1 MNKTSVSVIIPY
13 YNSERTIVRAL
24 NSVINQ
30 VYKNFEIILID
41 DGSNDNSYSVVEDF
55 IKNNSQYQIKNL
67 YQNNSGPS
75 KARNL
80 GIKQSI
86 GKYIAFLDSDDSWD
100 KNKLK
105 IQMDFIESRQDIFIL
120 GCDHKIVE
128 DSGIII
134 KSKNLYK
141 FREVNFYLRLFKN
154 YFSTPSVIIKKSAL
168 LEIGGFNEDQ
178 KYAEDTLLYLKIL
191 RKYKGGK
198 IQLPL
203 VNLYKNEFGQGGLS
217 RNLIETEKCELK
229 NFKELRSENYKYN
242 KKINIILYFVIV
254 TFSLIKYLRRI
265 LIIKLRRQR

>member
-105 IQMDFIESRQDIFIL
+105 ITN
-120 GCDHKIVE
+120 G
-128 DSGIII
+128 
-134 KSKNLYK
+134 
-141 FREVNFYLRLFKN
+141 FYRKQTRYIYIRL
-154 YFSTPSVIIKKSAL
+154 
-168 LEIGGFNEDQ
+168 
-178 KYAEDTLLYLKIL
+178 
-191 RKYKGGK
+191 
-198 IQLPL
+198 
-203 VNLYKNEFGQGGLS
+203 
-217 RNLIETEKCELK
+217 
-229 NFKELRSENYKYN
+229 
-242 KKINIILYFVIV
+242 
-254 TFSLIKYLRRI
+254 
-265 LIIKLRRQR
+265 